1 MSQHL
6 PAGRN
11 HPEHGDPS
19 SPGGRPSAGSPEAL
33 RWIEREL
40 ASALAA
46 IRYGSIEIV
55 IQDSRVV
62 QIERRE
68 KVRFDAGGRTTP
80 GGGTTP

>member
-1 MSQHL
+1 MSHSL
-6 PAGRN
+6 
-11 HPEHGDPS
+11 
-19 SPGGRPSAGSPEAL
+19 PGGRKDRPERRDPDGRPVAAGPEAL
-33 RWIEREL
+33 RWVEREL

-80 GGGTTP
+80 